1 MKDHQFIYR
10 VLEVLKLCDQ
20 GKITDE
26 QGIKK
31 LMRSS
36 AKLIQSRFKDLQSV
50 QIANLCKN
58 CGREDANLQ
67 EPLNFSNDVFC
78 STICIDEYIET
89 QKKVKT

>member
-1 MKDHQFIYR
+1 MKDHQFIFR

-36 AKLIQSRFKDLQSV
+36 TKLMKHRFDDLQ
-50 QIANLCKN
+50 
-58 CGREDANLQ
+58 EDM
-67 EPLNFSNDVFC
+67 E
-78 STICIDEYIET
+78 
-89 QKKVKT
+89 